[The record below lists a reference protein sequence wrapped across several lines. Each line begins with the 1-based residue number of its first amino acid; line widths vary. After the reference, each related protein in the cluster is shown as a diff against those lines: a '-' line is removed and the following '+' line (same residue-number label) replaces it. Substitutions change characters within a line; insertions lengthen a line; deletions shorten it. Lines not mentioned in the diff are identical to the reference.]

1 LSSRY
6 TPVHAHAHLRRN
18 ARKSAG
24 KRLSLVAATAVA
36 AAGMGA
42 AAASAGTIPWSNAM
56 SNLSFE
62 THATSLTNHTATA
75 AFDGLIEPSN
85 EPATH
90 LSQAQK
96 LTASVELNSRYV
108 AGSDIGIA
116 GTLRFGAPISAA
128 GTTAYTIGTSTGL
141 AVSTPPTA
149 QGHTT
154 QASAVPSKPKPTDAA
169 SAHATTANA
178 TAAAARKASAPAHA
192 APAHAAP
199 AHAAPAHHAQA
210 PAAPAQPYIFYDSVT
225 PTAIPAGQEVATYAD
240 GNYAA
245 TPASVAGR
253 THVLWIDTNGSDPSA
268 DALDI
273 EPGDA
278 TPVGAAQWVQAKL
291 SADHGA
297 TAILYTMISEWQA
310 VKDNVAALPNWMQ
323 SHVRYWIAD
332 PTGVPHVVPGS
343 NATQWYWGN
352 SYDIST
358 ANPGF

>member
-1 LSSRY
+1 
-6 TPVHAHAHLRRN
+6 
-18 ARKSAG
+18 
-24 KRLSLVAATAVA
+24 
-36 AAGMGA
+36 
-42 AAASAGTIPWSNAM
+42 M

-62 THATSLTNHTATA
+62 THTTSLTSQSATA
-75 AFDGLIEPSN
+75 AFDGLIERSHG
-85 EPATH
+85 PAEH
-90 LSQAQK
+90 LSQGQK

-108 AGSDIGIA
+108 PGSDIGIA
-116 GTLRFGAPISAA
+116 GTLQFGASAA
-128 GTTAYTIGTSTGL
+128 SEAGIAAYVVGTSMGPG
-141 AVSTPPTA
+141 VSTSPAPQA
-149 QGHTT
+149 HAT
-154 QASAVPSKPKPTDAA
+154 QASGAPSKPKPTHAA
-169 SAHATTANA
+169 SAHTVPAHAI
-178 TAAAARKASAPAHA
+178 AAAARQASAPAHA
-192 APAHAAP
+192 APAQHAP
-199 AHAAPAHHAQA
+199 A
-210 PAAPAQPYIFYDSVT
+210 PAAPAKPWIFYDSVT

-268 DALDI
+268 NALDI

-278 TPVGAAQWVQAKL
+278 TPVGAAQWVDAKL

-297 TAILYTMISEWQA
+297 TAILYTMISEWQD

-352 SYDIST
+352 NYDIST